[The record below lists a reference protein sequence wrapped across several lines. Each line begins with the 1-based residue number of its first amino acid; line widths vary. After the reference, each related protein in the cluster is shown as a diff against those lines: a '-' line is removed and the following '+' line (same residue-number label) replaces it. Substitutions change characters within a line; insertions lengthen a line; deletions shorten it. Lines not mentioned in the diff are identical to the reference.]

1 MILFDEKLELLKI
14 LDSNLERSL
23 NENKLDQIRIL
34 QMQKE
39 IIKSE
44 IPLISDKNLL
54 SVYEN
59 QIKLI
64 DQLINDFPITPV
76 LENENE
82 AISFAVDAS
91 SDKTSIQQLAA
102 LPNYITYLNQR
113 KEYTDQQKYLDSLEQ
128 LKITKTQE
136 LFQLMQMDTV
146 PHELNAST
154 LTKANVLMGSNFPAT
169 NKTALSGW

>member
-1 MILFDEKLELLKI
+1 MLK
-14 LDSNLERSL
+14 LERSL

-64 DQLINDFPITPV
+64 DELINDSPILPD
-76 LENENE
+76 LKNEKE
-82 AISFAVDAS
+82 AISFAVDAL
-91 SDKTSIQQLAA
+91 SDKTSIQL
-102 LPNYITYLNQR
+102 
-113 KEYTDQQKYLDSLEQ
+113 
-128 LKITKTQE
+128 
-136 LFQLMQMDTV
+136 
-146 PHELNAST
+146 
-154 LTKANVLMGSNFPAT
+154 
-169 NKTALSGW
+169 